1 MRNQMITMKKIYI
14 LLILALITINISCG
28 GDGSLSSDD
37 SFGMTKVTINLGET
51 RIAQPIGNQPSI
63 ATTIPSHVTT
73 IRFEISAP
81 DMNTIEKTVSIAGQE
96 SISESFLVPN
106 GLNRHFV
113 VEAYN
118 TNNLL
123 IYRGDSYANLNGS
136 PVNIT
141 IVMVSLDQNVP
152 VFVGAKSLEKI
163 SETSVSLSWE
173 PAIDDVT
180 PQDKIVYLIYQQTKP
195 FNFSEATNELSAQ
208 DAMEPTYVTEP
219 GATSYIITGLTRG
232 VIYYFLIRAKDE
244 AGNIDTNTDVL
255 SIDLAAPVFN
265 GITSAS
271 VVSETAITLSW
282 EPATDDSTPSSEII
296 YLIYMATTPGGEN
309 FTEPNFITTPGAT
322 QYTVRNLTTNR
333 MYYFVV
339 RAMDSDGNVDSNT
352 IEKSAKPLP
361 DLYLSDVFDG
371 YNFISFK
378 VNNISSVPVSNIL
391 VVVQYEDTYGTS
403 YCETFTI
410 SIPARNY
417 VYLSVEDIF
426 NSYNTYIIR
435 VDPENTIPEINE
447 TNNTACSGLYCTNP
461 PPLSNCQ

>member
-1 MRNQMITMKKIYI
+1 MKNQVITMKKIYI
-14 LLILALITINISCG
+14 LLFLALITINISCG
-28 GDGSLSSDD
+28 GGGSLSSD
-37 SFGMTKVTINLGET
+37 SSGMTKVTINLGET
-51 RIAQPIGNQPSI
+51 RIAQPAGNQPST

-81 DMNTIEKTVSIAGQE
+81 DMNTIEKTVPIAGQE
-96 SISESFLVPN
+96 SISESFIVPN

-118 TNNLL
+118 INNLL
-123 IYRGDSYANLNGS
+123 IYTGDSYADLKGS

-152 VFVGAKSLEKI
+152 AFIGSKSLEKI

-180 PQDKIVYLIYQQTKP
+180 PQDKIVYLIYQQTEP
-195 FNFSEATNELSAQ
+195 FNFSEATNKLSTQ
-208 DAMEPTYVTEP
+208 NAMEPTYVTEP
-219 GATSYIITGLTRG
+219 GATSYIITGLMPSIT
-232 VIYYFLIRAKDE
+232 YYFLIRAKDE

-255 SIDLAAPVFN
+255 SINLAAPVFN

-271 VVSETAITLSW
+271 AVSETAIQLLW
-282 EPATDDSTPSSEII
+282 DPATDDSTPSSEII

-322 QYTVRNLTTNR
+322 QYPVRNLITNR

-361 DLYLSDVFDG
+361 DLYPSDVFGDG
-371 YNFISFK
+371 YLISFK

-410 SIPARNY
+410 SVPARNY
-417 VYLSVEDIF
+417 VYLSVENIW
-426 NSYNTYIIR
+426 YNTYIIR

-461 PPLSNCQ
+461 PTLSNCY